1 MHLNNLSEKL
11 YVMFLQSVVVTF
23 NSFNTFPQSEE
34 QIIDIL
40 YHSNLRL
47 YRSLLSRFILPE
59 VILELDDML
68 STDLEDPDVLK
79 DFNSIFSGEMTK
91 QRARDIIGTSEY
103 KNSWKKVELS
113 SLKVQSTCKH

>member
-1 MHLNNLSEKL
+1 MHLNNLLEKL

-47 YRSLLSRFILPE
+47 YRSLFSRFNLPE

-91 QRARDIIGTSEY
+91 QHARDIIGTSEY
-103 KNSWKKVELS
+103 KNS
-113 SLKVQSTCKH
+113 

>member
-1 MHLNNLSEKL
+1 MHLNNLLEKL

-79 DFNSIFSGEMTK
+79 DFKSIFSGEMTK
-91 QRARDIIGTSEY
+91 QHARDIIGTSEY
-103 KNSWKKVELS
+103 KNS
-113 SLKVQSTCKH
+113 